1 MIGTIGIANI
11 LLARSFDEAHLIN
24 PMKLQRLLY
33 IAACEYLKEAGSLP
47 FTENF
52 AVWAYGPVLQSVHWK
67 FGCFRTRPIKVYG
80 RDALGYVQGYGET
93 IDRRLEKFLNRA
105 WFSFRDWSTT
115 DLSDLLRKDGS
126 AWYKAFQEGRE
137 TISKEDMLADFSYA
151 NEINC

>member
-33 IAACEYLKEAGSLP
+33 IAVCEYLKECGKLP

-52 AVWAYGPVLQSVHWK
+52 VVWAYGPVLQSVYWK
-67 FGCFRTRPIKVYG
+67 FGCFQDRLIGVYG
-80 RDALGYVQGYGET
+80 RDALGNVQGQGEF
-93 IDRRLEKFLNRA
+93 IDGRLERCVNRA
-105 WFSFRDWSTT
+105 WFSFRAWSAA
-115 DLSDLLRKDGS
+115 DLSNLLRKDGS